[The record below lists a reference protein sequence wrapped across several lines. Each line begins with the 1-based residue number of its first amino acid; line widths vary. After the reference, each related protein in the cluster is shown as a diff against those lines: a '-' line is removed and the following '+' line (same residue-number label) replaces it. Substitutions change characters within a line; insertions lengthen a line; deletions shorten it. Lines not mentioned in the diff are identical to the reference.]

1 MKAKSISIIGLVTAA
16 LLSVPLIAMQFTAE
30 VDWSPSDFIIMGTL
44 IFLTGLGIDF
54 AWRKVGKYK
63 ALAVAVIIFLF
74 LWIWAEF
81 AVGVFTNWGS

>member
-1 MKAKSISIIGLVTAA
+1 MKTKSILIIGLITAV

-30 VDWSPSDFIIMGTL
+30 VDWSSSDFIIMGIL

-54 AWRKVGKYK
+54 VWRKVGKYK

-74 LWIWAEF
+74 LWIWAEL